1 MARVHHAIETRN
13 VRATKVATVHDAAS
27 VTDHS
32 VKKLTNEESGA
43 LARPRADEDG
53 RAGAS
58 AVGHC
63 QICTRALAVAGGQ
76 IL

>member
-1 MARVHHAIETRN
+1 VS
-13 VRATKVATVHDAAS
+13 KKP
-27 VTDHS
+27 TD
-32 VKKLTNEESGA
+32 EESCA

>member
-13 VRATKVATVHDAAS
+13 VRATKVATADDAGS
-27 VTDHS
+27 VTKHRI
-32 VKKLTNEESGA
+32 KKPTNEESCA
-43 LARPRADEDG
+43 LARPRADKDG